1 MKNKIISYVDPSKL
15 EVHKIKTE
23 NAIERLQEKQTKNQ
37 QKIDDLMSENKNKNI
52 KKIVKLADKN
62 QKIKVQLTRMDE
74 RLVQINEGKLEKV
87 GLYRQFK
94 EWFSR
99 IPYQN
104 QKVIWGVLFTT
115 PWLIGMILFFLP
127 SFFKSIWWSFNN
139 VMPSNDGLV
148 ISFVGL
154 DNYIELFSRYVVDGN
169 TVFNVEL
176 YMFVQNLAIDLPI
189 ILIFSILIA
198 VFLNKPFK
206 GQTIIKAI
214 FFIPVI
220 YNFTLISDT
229 LSKGFG
235 QYIDSS
241 TGADQMFVEQLSMF
255 FLEIGLGKSFMEIV
269 LQAVDRIFMIVNLS
283 GIQILI
289 FIAAI
294 QAIPNQLYEAA
305 KMEGAS
311 KYVMFW
317 KITIAM
323 ITPLILTAAIYTV
336 VDSFTRAP
344 IYRFLDFAMTQNR
357 YGLAAGI
364 SVSYFIINIGI
375 IAFVFM
381 LMKGR
386 VFYYDDRK

>member
-1 MKNKIISYVDPSKL
+1 MRKKVISYVDPSKL
-15 EVHKIKTE
+15 DGHLNKT
-23 NAIERLQEKQTKNQ
+23 Q
-37 QKIDDLMSENKNKNI
+37 QKIDKLISKQEKNQAKIDELIAIDKNKHI
-52 KKIVKLADKN
+52 KKIVKLADNN
-62 QKIKVQLTRMDE
+62 QKIKVNLTRLDE
-74 RLVQINEGKLEKV
+74 RVNAINEGKLEKKSLLV
-87 GLYRQFK
+87 LFK
-94 EWFSR
+94 EWFQR
-99 IPYQN
+99 IPYHR
-104 QKVIWGVLFTT
+104 QKYIWGVLFTT
-115 PWLIGMILFFLP
+115 PWLIGMLIFFLP
-127 SFFKSIWWSFNN
+127 SFFKSIWWSFNDI
-139 VMPSNDGLV
+139 SATNDGLV
-148 ISFVGL
+148 FNFIGIG
-154 DNYIELFSRYVVDGN
+154 NYVELFTRYVIDGN
-169 TVFNVEL
+169 TVFNVQL
-176 YMFVQNLAIDLPI
+176 YLFVQNLVIDLPI

-235 QYIDSS
+235 QYIDAS
-241 TGADQMFVEQLSMF
+241 TGADQMFVDQLAMF
-255 FLEIGLGKSFMEIV
+255 FLEIGIGTSFIEIV
-269 LQAVDRIFMIVNLS
+269 LQAVERIFMIVNLS

-305 KMEGAS
+305 KIEGAS

-317 KITIAM
+317 KITISM

-364 SVSYFIINIGI
+364 SISYFIINILI
-375 IAFVFM
+375 IGVVFM

-386 VFYYDDRK
+386 VFYYDERK

>member
-1 MKNKIISYVDPSKL
+1 MKEKIISYVEPSKL
-15 EVHKIKTE
+15 ESHLVKTHKT
-23 NAIERLQEKQTKNQ
+23 IEKLKNNQLKNQEK
-37 QKIDDLMSENKNKNI
+37 IDQLIAFNKEKHI
-52 KKIVKLADKN
+52 KKIVKLADQN
-62 QKIKVQLTRMDE
+62 QKIKVMLTRYDE
-74 RLVQINEGKLEKV
+74 RLKAINEGKLEKKSAFQ
-87 GLYRQFK
+87 LFK
-94 EWFSR
+94 EWFQR
-99 IPYQN
+99 IPYQR
-104 QKVIWGVLFTT
+104 QKYIWGVLFTT
-115 PWLIGMILFFLP
+115 PWLVGMLLFFLP
-127 SFFKSIWWSFNN
+127 SLFKSIWWSFND
-139 VMPSNDGLV
+139 VKPTPDGLLFKF
-148 ISFVGL
+148 IGIE
-154 DNYIELFSRYVVDGN
+154 NYIELFTRYVIDGN
-169 TVFNVEL
+169 TIFNVEL
-176 YMFVQNLAIDLPI
+176 YLFIQNLVIDLPI

-241 TGADQMFVEQLSMF
+241 TGADQMFVQQLSMF
-255 FLEIGLGKSFMEIV
+255 FLEIGLGKNFIEIV
-269 LQAVDRIFMIVNLS
+269 LQAVDRIFLIVNLS

-305 KMEGAS
+305 KIEGAS

-317 KITIAM
+317 KITISM

-336 VDSFTRAP
+336 VDSFARAP
-344 IYRFLDFAMTQNR
+344 IYRFLDIAMTQSR

-364 SVSYFIINIGI
+364 SVSYFLINVLIIG
-375 IAFVFM
+375 FVFM

>member
-23 NAIERLQEKQTKNQ
+23 IAIERLQEKQTKNQ

>member
-1 MKNKIISYVDPSKL
+1 MRQKVTKYYDKTQLEKLQSKTVKIIEKL
-15 EVHKIKTE
+15 ELEQK
-23 NAIERLQEKQTKNQ
+23 KNDE
-37 QKIDDLMSENKNKNI
+37 KIDELIKKDEQKNI

-62 QKIKVQLTRMDE
+62 QRIKIKLTRLNE
-74 RLVQINEGKLEKV
+74 RLNQIKNKNLVVLSVSKKI
-87 GLYRQFK
+87 GL
-94 EWFSR
+94 WFSG
-99 IPYQN
+99 IPYKK
-104 QKVIWGVLFTT
+104 QKYVWGIIFTT
-115 PWLIGMILFFLP
+115 PWLIGMILFFVP
-127 SFFKSIWWSFNN
+127 SFAKSIWWSFNT
-139 VMPSNDGLV
+139 VAPSNDGLM
-148 ISFVGL
+148 ISFVGIE
-154 DNYIELFSRYVVDGN
+154 NYIELFRSYVVDGN
-169 TVFNVEL
+169 SVFSVEL
-176 YMFVQNLAIDLPI
+176 YLFVQNLIIDLPI

-198 VFLNKPFK
+198 IFLNKPFK
-206 GQTIIKAI
+206 GHNVIKAI

-241 TGADQMFVEQLSMF
+241 TGADQMFVQQLSAF
-255 FLEIGLGKSFMEIV
+255 FLDIGIGKSLMGIV

-294 QAIPNQLYEAA
+294 QSIPVQLYEAA
-305 KMEGAS
+305 KMEGAT

-375 IAFVFM
+375 IAAIY
-381 LMKGR
+381 LAMKGR
-386 VFYYDDRK
+386 VFYYDDKK

>member
-15 EVHKIKTE
+15 EVHRIKTE

>member
-23 NAIERLQEKQTKNQ
+23 NAIKRLQEKQTKNQ

>member
-74 RLVQINEGKLEKV
+74 RLVLINEGKLEKV

-386 VFYYDDRK
+386 VFY

>member
-62 QKIKVQLTRMDE
+62 QKTKVQLTRMDE